1 VEFLVEN
8 SKNMALND
16 KRTINGWAIYDWA
29 NSAYFLVI
37 STAIFPA
44 YFIARTSEKIH
55 IFDYEITNSSLY
67 SYAVSL
73 SYLIIVVLSPVLSG
87 IADYGGKRMFF
98 LKFFTYLGSISCIFL
113 SFFTGD
119 VDLWLGT
126 SAFMLATIGAAGG
139 LVFYNAYLPEIVT
152 EDRFDKVSAKG
163 YAYGYIGSVILLIAI
178 LFISLKPLLF
188 GIPEN
193 TTIPY
198 RLGFAMVGIWWIGFA
213 QITFRR
219 LPKGNDE
226 GFSKKMIMK
235 GFAEIYG
242 VFNKLKKNSN
252 LIKFLL
258 AVFFYSA
265 GVQTVIYLATVF
277 AKEELKFG
285 TDELIIIILILQ
297 IVAIIGAYIFAYIS
311 DKIGNKSGLIIM
323 VVIWLLLSVSA
334 YFVQNKLQ
342 FYFLAAM
349 VGMVLG
355 GIQSQS
361 RSSYS
366 KIIDSEKKDLTS
378 YFSFYDI
385 VLKLSIVIGTFAFGI
400 VNEITGNLRSSV
412 LSLAFFFLIGL
423 ILLYMTS
430 FKQAEEDLQS

>member
-1 VEFLVEN
+1 M
-8 SKNMALND
+8 KLND
-16 KRTINGWAIYDWA
+16 KKTINGWAIYDWA

-55 IFDYEITNSSLY
+55 IFGYEITNSSLY
-67 SYAVSL
+67 SYAVSV

-98 LKFFTYLGSISCIFL
+98 LKLFTYIGSISCIFL

-126 SAFMLATIGAAGG
+126 TAFMLATIGAAGG

-152 EDRFDKVSAKG
+152 EDKYDKVSAKG

-213 QITFRR
+213 QITFKR
-219 LPKGNDE
+219 LPKGNNE
-226 GFSKKMIMK
+226 IFSKKMIIK
-235 GFAEIYG
+235 GFNEIYG
-242 VFNKLKKNSN
+242 VFIKLKKNSN

-297 IVAIIGAYIFAYIS
+297 IVAILGAYIFAYIS
-311 DKIGNKSGLIIM
+311 DKLGNKSGLIIM
-323 VVIWLLLSVSA
+323 VLIWLALSVSA
-334 YFVQNKLQ
+334 YFVQNKFQ

-385 VLKLSIVIGTFAFGI
+385 VLKLSIVIGTFAFGF
-400 VNEITGNLRSSV
+400 VNEITGDLRSSV

-423 ILLYMTS
+423 ILLFMTS
-430 FKQAEEDLQS
+430 FKQAEEELNAE

>member
-1 VEFLVEN
+1 
-8 SKNMALND
+8 MALND
-16 KRTINGWAIYDWA
+16 KKTINGWAIYDWA

-44 YFIARTSEKIH
+44 YFIERTSEKIH
-55 IFDYEITNSSLY
+55 IFGMEITNSSLY

-73 SYLIIVVLSPVLSG
+73 SYLIIVVLSPILSG

-98 LKFFTYLGSISCIFL
+98 LKLFTFIGSISCIFL

-126 SAFMLATIGAAGG
+126 TAFMLATIGAAGG
-139 LVFYNAYLPEIVT
+139 LVFYNAYLPEIAT
-152 EDRFDKVSAKG
+152 EDKYDMVSAKG
-163 YAYGYIGSVILLIAI
+163 YAYGYIGSVLLLIAI

-198 RLGFAMVGIWWIGFA
+198 RLGFAMVGIWWLGFA
-213 QITFRR
+213 QITFKR

-226 GFSKKMIMK
+226 GLSMKMIKK
-235 GFAEIYG
+235 GFDEING
-242 VFNKLKKNSN
+242 VFRKLKKNTN

-277 AKEELKFG
+277 AKEELNFG
-285 TDELIIIILILQ
+285 TKELIIIILILQ
-297 IVAIIGAYIFAYIS
+297 LVAIVGAYIFAWIS
-311 DKIGNKSGLIIM
+311 DKLGNKTGLIIM
-323 VVIWLLLSVSA
+323 VVIWLLLSVTA

-361 RSSYS
+361 RSAYS

-385 VLKLSIVIGTFAFGI
+385 VLKLSIVVGTFAFGI
-400 VNEITGNLRSSV
+400 VNEITGDLRQSV

-423 ILLYMTS
+423 ILLYMTV
-430 FKQAEEDLQS
+430 FEKAGEELQA

>member
-1 VEFLVEN
+1 
-8 SKNMALND
+8 
-16 KRTINGWAIYDWA
+16 
-29 NSAYFLVI
+29 
-37 STAIFPA
+37 
-44 YFIARTSEKIH
+44 
-55 IFDYEITNSSLY
+55 
-67 SYAVSL
+67 
-73 SYLIIVVLSPVLSG
+73 
-87 IADYGGKRMFF
+87 
-98 LKFFTYLGSISCIFL
+98 
-113 SFFTGD
+113 
-119 VDLWLGT
+119 
-126 SAFMLATIGAAGG
+126 
-139 LVFYNAYLPEIVT
+139 
-152 EDRFDKVSAKG
+152 
-163 YAYGYIGSVILLIAI
+163 
-178 LFISLKPLLF
+178 
-188 GIPEN
+188 
-193 TTIPY
+193 
-198 RLGFAMVGIWWIGFA
+198 
-213 QITFRR
+213 

>member
-1 VEFLVEN
+1 M
-8 SKNMALND
+8 KLND
-16 KRTINGWAIYDWA
+16 KKTINGWAIYDWA

-55 IFDYEITNSSLY
+55 VFGMEITNSSLY

-98 LKFFTYLGSISCIFL
+98 LKLFTFIGSISCIFL

-126 SAFMLATIGAAGG
+126 TAFMLATIGAAGG
-139 LVFYNAYLPEIVT
+139 LVFYNAYLPEIAT
-152 EDRFDKVSAKG
+152 EDKYDQVSAKG
-163 YAYGYIGSVILLIAI
+163 YAYGYIGSVILLIVI
-178 LFISLKPLLF
+178 LFISLKPMLF

-198 RLGFAMVGIWWIGFA
+198 RLGFAMVGIWWLGFA
-213 QITFRR
+213 QVTFKR
-219 LPKGNDE
+219 LPKGE
-226 GFSKKMIMK
+226 KGALTKTMIMK
-235 GFAEIYG
+235 GFEEIAG
-242 VFNKLKKNSN
+242 VFNKLRKNRN
-252 LIKFLL
+252 LIIFLL

-285 TDELIIIILILQ
+285 TDELIVIILILQ
-297 IVAIIGAYIFAYIS
+297 IVAILGAYIFAFIS
-311 DKIGNKSGLIIM
+311 DKLGNKAGLIIM
-323 VVIWLLLSVSA
+323 VLIWFSLSVAA

-342 FYFLAAM
+342 FYILAAM

-366 KIIDSEKKDLTS
+366 KLIDSEKKDLTS

-385 VLKLSIVIGTFAFGI
+385 VLKLSIVIGTFAFGV
-400 VNEITGNLRSSV
+400 VNELTGGLRESV
-412 LSLAFFFLIGL
+412 LSLAFFFFVGL
-423 ILLYMTS
+423 ILLLITN
-430 FKQAEEDLQS
+430 FERAEKELAN